1 LNTVAEEGLSL
12 LSSADICELLV
23 VPEQAQLLRWSEAGW
38 YSSQPL
44 LPPCPR
50 FLLHLGP
57 RGSKKEYPMTT

>member
-38 YSSQPL
+38 YSSQPCSHRVPGFFFTL
-44 LPPCPR
+44 VHGVRRRNIL
-50 FLLHLGP
+50 
-57 RGSKKEYPMTT
+57 